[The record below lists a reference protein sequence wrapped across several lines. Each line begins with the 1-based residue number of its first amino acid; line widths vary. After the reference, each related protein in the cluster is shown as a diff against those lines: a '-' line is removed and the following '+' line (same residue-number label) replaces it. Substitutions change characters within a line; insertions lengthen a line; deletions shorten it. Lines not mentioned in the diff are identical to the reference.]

1 MFDLRLYGKEIGD
14 TITKNEDGVKKKYD
28 VDTIYQFH
36 VRCHDDAGNREC
48 FNVGDLISMG
58 VLGIH
63 SEVYSNPYHV
73 FKGEK
78 VFR

>member
-1 MFDLRLYGKEIGD
+1 MFDLRLYGKEIGE
-14 TITKNEDGVKKKYD
+14 TITKYDEGLKKKYD

-36 VRCHDDAGNREC
+36 VRCHDEAGNNEC

-63 SEVYSNPYHV
+63 TETYPNPYHV
-73 FKGEK
+73 FNGKK
-78 VFR
+78 VAR